1 MPRRATDPVGNYN
14 FIVEIDGVGNGAF
27 SEVSGIESETEIIE
41 YRSGGEPAAA
51 VRKIPGLHKFG
62 NVTLKRGITGSNDI
76 WQWRKQVVDGQI
88 ERRSVSITLLDEART
103 EVMRWNLFDA
113 WPAKYAGPML
123 SGTGND
129 IAIEE
134 LVIAC
139 ERIELG

>member
-27 SEVSGIESETEIIE
+27 SEVSGLDSETEVIE
-41 YRSGGEPAAA
+41 YRAGNDVNPS

-62 NVTLKRGITGSNDI
+62 DVTLKRGITGSNGI

-88 ERRSVSITLLDEART
+88 ERRGVSIILLDEARA
-103 EVMRWNLFDA
+103 EVMRWNLFEA

-123 SGTGND
+123 AATGNEV
-129 IAIEE
+129 AIET
-134 LVIAC
+134 LVIVC